1 MGLIPRMIDTDR
13 SYRTV
18 DQWEAILGD
27 QVRRVRIGRNLDQA
41 RLAEL
46 ANVSVGAVSNLERG
60 KGSSLRTLIG
70 VLRALGRTDWIE
82 SLAPAV
88 GVSPMQLLRSKQKT
102 PQPRMRASGKRKREA
117 AT

>member
-1 MGLIPRMIDTDR
+1 MDANRRYL
-13 SYRTV
+13 TV

-27 QVRRVRIGRNLDQA
+27 QVRQVRITRNLDQA
-41 RLAEL
+41 QLAKL
-46 ANVSVGAVSNLERG
+46 ADVSVGAVSNLERG

-102 PQPRMRASGKRKREA
+102 PQPRVRASRKRMPEA
-117 AT
+117 AR

>member
-1 MGLIPRMIDTDR
+1 MDVD
-13 SYRTV
+13 SNYRTV
-18 DQWEAILGD
+18 DQWEASLGD
-27 QVRRVRIGRNLDQA
+27 QVRRLRIARNMDQA

-46 ANVSVGAVSNLERG
+46 ADVSVGAVSNLERG

-82 SLAPAV
+82 SLAPVV

-102 PQPRMRASGKRKREA
+102 PQPRVRASRKRKPEA
-117 AT
+117 AP

>member
-1 MGLIPRMIDTDR
+1 MDTDR

-18 DQWEAILGD
+18 DQWEGILGD
-27 QVRRVRIGRNLDQA
+27 QVRQVRIARNLDQA

-46 ANVSVGAVSNLERG
+46 ADVSVGAVSNLERG

-70 VLRALGRTDWIE
+70 VLRVLGRTDWIE

-88 GVSPMQLLRSKQKT
+88 GVSPMQLLRTKQKT
-102 PQPRMRASGKRKREA
+102 PKPRARASPKRKPEA
-117 AT
+117 SL

>member
-1 MGLIPRMIDTDR
+1 MDIDR
-13 SYRTV
+13 SYRTI

-27 QVRRVRIGRNLDQA
+27 QVRRVRIAQSLDQA

-46 ANVSVGAVSNLERG
+46 ADVSVGAVSNLERG

-82 SLAPAV
+82 SLGPAV
-88 GVSPMQLLRSKQKT
+88 GVSPIQLLRSKQKT
-102 PQPRMRASGKRKREA
+102 PQPRVRASRKRKSQ
-117 AT
+117 ATS